1 MAPYRVLILSASF
14 GEGHR
19 QASRAIQEALFL
31 RHPDAAVE
39 IVDYVQSI
47 NRTWSRF
54 AQFFYLQGIKRA
66 PVLYG
71 FFYKQ
76 FNRIPTDSTLS
87 RSMSRIGHI
96 IGGRKLKEYVD
107 HFRPDVVIHTFPSS
121 AGAHAELKRQ
131 GETAVPSFTV
141 ITDYAAHRQWIHQET
156 DLFFVGAPKV
166 RDELIAEGVP
176 REKIRVTGI
185 PVRQMFLRTYD
196 RADLA
201 RRMGLR
207 PDRPTVLLLA
217 GAFGVS
223 EQIVAVTRALLAEPV
238 PLQLLVVTGRNRR
251 LYETMA
257 EVTAEAGGRLRVF
270 GFVENIAELMAV
282 SDLVFTKSG
291 GLTTSEAVAMEVPM
305 VFFKP
310 IPGQEAANADF
321 LAGAGVAV
329 ITRQLDDLIAFTRR
343 FLDDAGLRAAMKARF
358 LPLKRSMHETTIVE
372 ELEAFLAAAKGV
384 RR

>member
-19 QASRAIQEALFL
+19 QASRAIKEELL
-31 RHPDAAVE
+31 HHHPQAAVE
-39 IVDYVQSI
+39 IVDYMQTI
-47 NRTWSRF
+47 NPAWSRF
-54 AQFFYLQGIKRA
+54 AQFFYIQGIKHA

-96 IGGRKLKEYVD
+96 IGGRKLLEYLND
-107 HFRPDVVIHTFPSS
+107 FRPDVVIHTFPSS

-131 GETAVPSFTV
+131 GETRVPSFTV

-156 DLFFVGAPKV
+156 DLFFVGASRV
-166 RDELIAEGVP
+166 RDDLLAEGVP
-176 REKIRVTGI
+176 AEKIRVTGI
-185 PVRQMFLRTYD
+185 PVRRPFRLTYD
-196 RADLA
+196 RAEGAKRL
-201 RRMGLR
+201 GFR
-207 PDRPTVLLLA
+207 PEIPTVLVLA

-223 EQIVAVTRALLAEPV
+223 EQIVALGKYLLDRPD
-238 PLQLLVVTGRNRR
+238 PLQVIVVTGRNRR

-257 EVTAEAGGRLRVF
+257 EVAKGAMDRMRVF
-270 GFVENIAELMAV
+270 GFVDNIAELMSL

-305 VFFKP
+305 VLFKP
-310 IPGQEAANADF
+310 IPGQEAANAAF
-321 LAGAGVAV
+321 LSAAGVAV
-329 ITRQLDDLIAFTRR
+329 VTRQMEDLHAFFERWMKEP
-343 FLDDAGLRAAMKARF
+343 GLRAAMKARF
-358 LPLKRSMHETTIVE
+358 EPLKRDMHQTTIVR
-372 ELEAFLAAAKGV
+372 ELERFLAHVKEV